1 MAEQIEG
8 AVPPIE
14 EELPLSHYSNP
25 SIVSTPSCIV
35 HPHPELAFE
44 IKHSMLSIL
53 PSFHGAPR
61 ERPYDHI
68 IDFETICSTLNRGQL
83 TNNELKLRLFPFS
96 LKEKAKVWFHKLK
109 PRSIFSWD
117 DMQKV
122 FLNAYYPHH
131 RTTAMRNQL
140 TTFMQEERET
150 IYDA

>member
-1 MAEQIEG
+1 MSSSSNSNLPINLRSGRVVRRESRERRPRRIPRTGSAPPIPGTHDSPKISPPRRVEMAEQIEG

-68 IDFETICSTLNRGQL
+68 IDFETICSTLNRG
-83 TNNELKLRLFPFS
+83 
-96 LKEKAKVWFHKLK
+96 
-109 PRSIFSWD
+109 
-117 DMQKV
+117 
-122 FLNAYYPHH
+122 
-131 RTTAMRNQL
+131 
-140 TTFMQEERET
+140 
-150 IYDA
+150 